1 MTDIL
6 ENAANL
12 ESVTG
17 DDESPAEP
25 LLVLARTDGGCTALF
40 VNEVVVA
47 EANTTAVIDR
57 LVVKAA
63 QRLSFSLGVPLV
75 ECTINVPDE
84 LDGIWEWSD
93 LYPMLPLEGHPLANL
108 G

>member
-47 EANTTAVIDR
+47 EANTTAIIDR

-75 ECTINVPDE
+75 ECTIDVPDE
-84 LDGIWEWSD
+84 LDGIWEWPD
-93 LYPMLPLEGHPLANL
+93 LYPMLPLEGHQLAS
-108 G
+108 